1 MSGQIVT
8 ETVSDKESGTRLD
21 RWVKRRVPVTQG
33 QIEKML
39 RTGQIRVD
47 GSRAKANTRLETGQQ
62 VRLPIMDA
70 DATRPAQ
77 KKAERVSEEDR
88 QFIRDLILYEDDE
101 MIAINKPAGIA
112 VQGGSGQG
120 RHIDGMLAALGDGEH
135 RPVLVHR
142 LDKDTSGVL
151 LLAKYP
157 KAAAQLSE
165 KFRSRDMSKV
175 YWAITVGVPNPPFGQ
190 IRCWMV
196 KGVPD
201 DREESGW
208 RPVNP
213 KIKHRDADRE
223 RMIRSSQGIEGAKH
237 SITDYAVISTAGQK
251 AAWVALKPLTGRM
264 HQLRF
269 HMLEMDTSILGDF
282 KYKSRREV
290 PNGLAHGM
298 HLHAR
303 ALIIPREHGKPLS
316 IVAPLPPHM
325 KETFETLGFLE
336 QEAGKNP
343 LAPFV

>member
-1 MSGQIVT
+1 MSGQIIT
-8 ETVSDKESGTRLD
+8 ETVSTKEEGTRLD
-21 RWVKRRVPVTQG
+21 RWIKRRVPVTQG
-33 QIEKML
+33 QVEKWL

-47 GSRAKANTRLETGQQ
+47 GGRAKANMRLEAGMA
-62 VRLPIMDA
+62 VRLPILDGEA
-70 DATRPAQ
+70 PRQRDPAASASQ
-77 KKAERVSEEDR
+77 RDR
-88 QFIRDLILYEDDE
+88 DFLKELILYEDDE
-101 MIAINKPAGIA
+101 MIAFNKPAGLA

-120 RHIDGMLAALGDGEH
+120 RHIDGMLPALSEGEH

-151 LLAKYP
+151 LVARYP
-157 KAAAQLSE
+157 NAAARLGE
-165 KFRSRDMSKV
+165 LFRSRDMDKV
-175 YWAITVGVPNPPFGQ
+175 YWAVTVGVPNPPFGQ

-208 RPVNP
+208 RPVDP
-213 KIKHRDADRE
+213 KVKRRDADRE
-223 RMIRSSQGIEGAKH
+223 RMIRTAQGIEGAKH

-251 AAWVALKPLTGRM
+251 AAWVALKPSTGRM

-282 KYKSRREV
+282 KYQSRREV
-290 PNGLAHGM
+290 PNGLAPGL

-303 ALIIPREHGKPLS
+303 ALIIPREHGKPIS
-316 IVAPLPPHM
+316 IVAPLPAHM

>member
-1 MSGQIVT
+1 MSGQIIT
-8 ETVSDKESGTRLD
+8 ETVTDKEEGTRLD
-21 RWVKRRVPVTQG
+21 RWIKRRVPVTQG
-33 QIEKML
+33 QVEKWL

-47 GSRAKANTRLETGQQ
+47 GGRAKANMRLSAGMA
-62 VRLPIMDA
+62 VRLPILDGEA
-70 DATRPAQ
+70 PRQRDPAANATQ
-77 KKAERVSEEDR
+77 KDR
-88 QFIRDLILYEDDE
+88 DFLKELIIYEDDE
-101 MIAINKPAGIA
+101 MIAFNKPAGLA

-120 RHIDGMLAALGDGEH
+120 RHIDGMLPALSEGQH

-151 LLAKYP
+151 LVAKYP
-157 KAAAQLSE
+157 AAAARLGDL
-165 KFRSRDMSKV
+165 FRGREMDKV
-175 YWAITVGVPNPPFGQ
+175 YWAVTVGVPNPPFGQ

-213 KIKHRDADRE
+213 KVKHRDADRE

-316 IVAPLPPHM
+316 IIAPLPPHM

>member
-1 MSGQIVT
+1 
-8 ETVSDKESGTRLD
+8 
-21 RWVKRRVPVTQG
+21 
-33 QIEKML
+33 
-39 RTGQIRVD
+39 
-47 GSRAKANTRLETGQQ
+47 
-62 VRLPIMDA
+62 
-70 DATRPAQ
+70 
-77 KKAERVSEEDR
+77 
-88 QFIRDLILYEDDE
+88 
-101 MIAINKPAGIA
+101 
-112 VQGGSGQG
+112 
-120 RHIDGMLAALGDGEH
+120 
-135 RPVLVHR
+135 
-142 LDKDTSGVL
+142 
-151 LLAKYP
+151 
-157 KAAAQLSE
+157 AAARLGE
-165 KFRSRDMSKV
+165 LFRGREMDKV
-175 YWAITVGVPNPPFGQ
+175 YWAVTVGVPNPPFGQ

-208 RPVNP
+208 RPVDPNV
-213 KIKHRDADRE
+213 KRRDADRE
-223 RMIRSSQGIEGAKH
+223 RMIRTAQGVEGAKH

-290 PNGLAHGM
+290 PNGLASGL

-303 ALIIPREHGKPLS
+303 ALIIPREHGKPIS
-316 IVAPLPPHM
+316 IVAPLPAHM